1 MSTGLEQI
9 SEANRRLGLT
19 VEPIIVPVKRL
30 ATLSSAFVD
39 KTVHWMKIDV
49 EGMEERV
56 LEGWDPRTLRPWII
70 VIEATLPNSRETN
83 SGPWE
88 HLLSEANYQFVY
100 FDGLNRFYVASEHP
114 ELKASFGSPV
124 NIFDAMDG
132 CRLTQANLFVLDV
145 AAELLEARQ
154 ALAITQGRLVWMKR
168 SLSWRITQPLR
179 DILSLVRRAISTV
192 SGRRA
197 GQMTKKG
204 QA

>member
-1 MSTGLEQI
+1 
-9 SEANRRLGLT
+9 
-19 VEPIIVPVKRL
+19 
-30 ATLSSAFVD
+30 
-39 KTVHWMKIDV
+39 MKIDV

-56 LEGWDPRTLRPWII
+56 LKGWDPRTLRPWII

-88 HLLSEANYQFVY
+88 HLLSEANYHFVY

-132 CRLTQANLFVLDV
+132 CRLTQANLFVSEV
-145 AAELLEARQ
+145 AAELLEARHACH
-154 ALAITQGRLVWMKR
+154 ALADTQARLAWMER
-168 SLSWRITQPLR
+168 SLSWRITKPLR

-204 QA
+204 QT